1 MRPALLRLL
10 KRPSALSLIDSL
22 ILCPPAIEHLPIGLE
37 KRCLRCQSSN
47 SQPSTPE
54 PAESRVVK
62 KDEHSK
68 PSTKPL
74 KFTVHPIEKQRP
86 ESENRCLLDENQ
98 DRKPPR
104 NSPRTQL
111 RHETSTRWQ
120 RLGVQLESLDYES
133 DVGHTRDIGTRL
145 VDSPAHRNDFGLWL
159 ELLKYRRRHYGNAG
173 TRQIW
178 DGLMGRVGGLQIP
191 VDGETADT
199 LWQTFVDCGLEREGF
214 LSEIADYAL
223 GLWNET
229 GQRWPKLYQSIVS
242 WYVKRGKPGQA
253 VHWHKRLQ
261 YPHLS
266 DPNDIAQ
273 CFTSYIS
280 EYMKTPNNLLA
291 RRIAFEQICQHTDGH
306 QVYGQVISAL
316 IATGKPRDLL
326 QMHEF
331 LIARGDHPR
340 SLEELQPLL
349 DFAEA
354 FISSSS
360 TKEMLWQYSR
370 ERFGSAETVDSISSR
385 PEEAGKFDSEE
396 HLEDPGFNDGFGARV
411 FATKALTFDMI
422 LSGLKTFRVT
432 SIGPQS
438 LREMARKAGGSHDV
452 LEKLDI
458 LEQNNISVGDSIFAR
473 LLRRLA
479 TENRQAHLSELI
491 NSDQHHD
498 VFEDSET
505 QIALLKSYYIAGDWR
520 QYNLTLEVLK
530 ELLGDGLDL
539 MSIHVRKHIAAGE
552 TTLAAGVVTDMLM
565 KGLTPNEYSV
575 TFMVNYL
582 FGPRRPGRRPVQQVN
597 LRSRHDLASVFRY
610 LQGLSQAGANVP
622 LKLWDEL
629 LKRYGMTDRWDELR
643 ACCLWLA
650 RRYPGYSASSSHS
663 ATAARA
669 PRGDCLTLQRIFH
682 RHMQQ
687 AIISWGFIIQ
697 PSKLKSYHM
706 AGRHDERLVPF
717 VRGIM
722 LLRELQNKG
731 LIVQSAP
738 VYRAC
743 LKRLLILY
751 GPFYWSRRRNRA
763 LRAVNPYTIERVISD
778 INIAGN
784 PRLISGERLARL
796 YVSHIENND
805 PPRHRLGRQGHDRT
819 IAEDVT

>member
-10 KRPSALSLIDSL
+10 KRPSALPLIDSL
-22 ILCPPAIEHLPIGLE
+22 ILCPPAIEHLRTDLQ
-37 KRCLRCQSSN
+37 KKCLRCQSSN
-47 SQPSTPE
+47 PQPSTPE
-54 PAESRVVK
+54 SAESRAVK

-86 ESENRCLLDENQ
+86 ESDNRSSCDKNQ
-98 DRKPPR
+98 DRTPLC

-111 RHETSTRWQ
+111 RHEASTRWQ
-120 RLGVQLESLDYES
+120 NLGLQLESLDYES
-133 DVGHTRDIGTRL
+133 DVGHTRDFGTRL
-145 VDSPAHRNDFGLWL
+145 VDDPAHRNDFGLWL
-159 ELLKYRRRHYGNAG
+159 ELLIYRRRHYGNAG
-173 TRQIW
+173 TRHIW
-178 DGLMGRVGGLQIP
+178 EGLMRRVGGVQIP
-191 VDGETADT
+191 VDGEIADT
-199 LWQTFVDCGLEREGF
+199 LWQTFVGCGLEREGF
-214 LSEIADYAL
+214 LNEIADYAL
-223 GLWNET
+223 ELWNET
-229 GQRWPKLYQSIVS
+229 GKRWPKLYQSIVG
-242 WYVKRGKPGQA
+242 WYVRRGRSGQA

-280 EYMKTPNNLLA
+280 EYMRTPSNLLA

-306 QVYGQVISAL
+306 QVYGQVIPAL

-360 TKEMLWQYSR
+360 TKEILWQYST
-370 ERFGSAETVDSISSR
+370 ERFGSDKTVNSTSST
-385 PEEAGKFDSEE
+385 PDGPGKFDLEE
-396 HLEDPGFNDGFGARV
+396 HLQDPGFNDGFGARV

-458 LEQNNISVGDSIFAR
+458 LKQANISVGDSVFSR
-473 LLRRLA
+473 LLSRLA
-479 TENRQAHLSELI
+479 TENREALLSELI

-505 QIALLKSYYIAGDWR
+505 QVALLKSYYIAGDWR

-552 TTLAAGVVTDMLM
+552 TTLAAGVVTDILM

-650 RRYPGYSASSSHS
+650 RRYPGYSASSSPS

-669 PRGDCLTLQRIFH
+669 PGGDHLTLQRIFH
-682 RHMQQ
+682 RHMQE

-697 PSKLKSYHM
+697 PSKLKSYHL
-706 AGRHDERLVPF
+706 AGKRDERLVPF
-717 VRGIM
+717 VRGIL
-722 LLRELQNKG
+722 LLRELQNRG

-738 VYRAC
+738 VYRTC

-751 GPFYWSRRRNRA
+751 GPFHWSRRRNRT
-763 LRAVNPYTIERVISD
+763 LRAVNPYTIERVLSD
-778 INIAGN
+778 INLAGN
-784 PRLISGERLARL
+784 PHLISGERLARL

-805 PPRHRLGRQGHDRT
+805 PPQYRFGRQEHDRIT
-819 IAEDVT
+819 AEDVT

>member
-22 ILCPPAIEHLPIGLE
+22 ILCPPAIEHLRIDLQR
-37 KRCLRCQSSN
+37 KCLRCQSSN
-47 SQPSTPE
+47 PQHSTPE
-54 PAESRVVK
+54 SAESRVVK
-62 KDEHSK
+62 DERPK

-74 KFTVHPIEKQRP
+74 KFTVHPIAKQTP
-86 ESENRCLLDENQ
+86 ESENWSPCDENQ
-98 DRKPPR
+98 GRKSPR
-104 NSPRTQL
+104 NSPRKQL
-111 RHETSTRWQ
+111 RHEPSTRW
-120 RLGVQLESLDYES
+120 RNLGLQLETLDYES

-145 VDSPAHRNDFGLWL
+145 VDDPAHRNDFGLWL

-173 TRQIW
+173 TRHIW
-178 DGLMGRVGGLQIP
+178 EGLMRRVGGLQIP

-199 LWQTFVDCGLEREGF
+199 LWQTFVDCGLERDGF
-214 LSEIADYAL
+214 MNEIADYAL
-223 GLWNET
+223 ELWNET
-229 GQRWPKLYQSIVS
+229 GKRWPKLYQSIVG
-242 WYVKRGKPGQA
+242 WYVKRGRSSQA

-280 EYMKTPNNLLA
+280 EYMRAPSNLLA

-306 QVYGQVISAL
+306 QVYGQVMAAL

-326 QMHEF
+326 QMHDF
-331 LIARGDHPR
+331 LISRGDHPR

-354 FISSSS
+354 FITSSA
-360 TKEMLWQYSR
+360 TKEMLWQYSA
-370 ERFGSAETVDSISSR
+370 ERFGSGETVDSTSSTLD
-385 PEEAGKFDSEE
+385 ESGKFDSEE
-396 HLEDPGFNDGFGARV
+396 YLEDPGFNDGFGARV

-438 LREMARKAGGSHDV
+438 LREMARKAGGSHDF

-458 LEQNNISVGDSIFAR
+458 LEQNNISVGDSVFAR

-479 TENRQAHLSELI
+479 TENRDALLSELI

-505 QIALLKSYYIAGDWR
+505 QVALLKSYYMAGDWR
-520 QYNLTLEVLK
+520 QYSLTLEVLK

-597 LRSRHDLASVFRY
+597 LRSRHDLGSVFRY

-663 ATAARA
+663 AAGA
-669 PRGDCLTLQRIFH
+669 PRGDSLTLQRIFH
-682 RHMQQ
+682 RHMQE

-706 AGRHDERLVPF
+706 AGKRDERLVPF
-717 VRGIM
+717 VRGII
-722 LLRELQNKG
+722 LLRELQNRG
-731 LIVQSAP
+731 LIVQPAP

-763 LRAVNPYTIERVISD
+763 LRAVNPYTAERVISD
-778 INIAGN
+778 INLAGN
-784 PRLISGERLARL
+784 PHLISGERLARL
-796 YVSHIENND
+796 YVSHIENNG
-805 PPRHRLGRQGHDRT
+805 PPQYPFGRPGTR
-819 IAEDVT
+819 

>member
-22 ILCPPAIEHLPIGLE
+22 ILCPPAIEHLRIDLQR
-37 KRCLRCQSSN
+37 KCLRCQSSN
-47 SQPSTPE
+47 PQPSTPE
-54 PAESRVVK
+54 SAELRVVK
-62 KDEHSK
+62 DERPK

-74 KFTVHPIEKQRP
+74 KFTVHPIAKQTP
-86 ESENRCLLDENQ
+86 ESENWSPCDENQ
-98 DRKPPR
+98 GRKSPR
-104 NSPRTQL
+104 NSPRKQL
-111 RHETSTRWQ
+111 RHEPSTRW
-120 RLGVQLESLDYES
+120 RNLGLQLETLDYES

-145 VDSPAHRNDFGLWL
+145 VDDPAHRNDFGLWL

-173 TRQIW
+173 TRHIW
-178 DGLMGRVGGLQIP
+178 EGLMRRVGGLQIP

-199 LWQTFVDCGLEREGF
+199 LWQTFVDCGLERDGF
-214 LSEIADYAL
+214 MNEIADYAL
-223 GLWNET
+223 ELWNET
-229 GQRWPKLYQSIVS
+229 GKRWPKLYQSIVG
-242 WYVKRGKPGQA
+242 WYVKRGRSSQA

-280 EYMKTPNNLLA
+280 EYMRAPSNLLA

-306 QVYGQVISAL
+306 QVYGQVMAAL

-326 QMHEF
+326 QMHDF
-331 LIARGDHPR
+331 LISRGDHPR

-354 FISSSS
+354 FITSSA
-360 TKEMLWQYSR
+360 TKEMLWQYSA
-370 ERFGSAETVDSISSR
+370 ERFGSGETVDSTSSTLD
-385 PEEAGKFDSEE
+385 ESGKFDSEE
-396 HLEDPGFNDGFGARV
+396 YLEDPGFNDGFGARV

-452 LEKLDI
+452 LDKLDI
-458 LEQNNISVGDSIFAR
+458 LEQNNISVGDSVFAR

-479 TENRQAHLSELI
+479 TENRDALLSELI

-505 QIALLKSYYIAGDWR
+505 QVALLKSYYMAGDWR
-520 QYNLTLEVLK
+520 QYSLTLEVLK

-597 LRSRHDLASVFRY
+597 LRSRHDLGSVFRY

-663 ATAARA
+663 AAGA
-669 PRGDCLTLQRIFH
+669 PRGDSLTLQRIFH
-682 RHMQQ
+682 RHMQE

-706 AGRHDERLVPF
+706 AGKRDERLVPF
-717 VRGIM
+717 VRGII
-722 LLRELQNKG
+722 LLRELQNRG
-731 LIVQSAP
+731 LIVQPAP

-763 LRAVNPYTIERVISD
+763 LRAVNPYTAERVISD
-778 INIAGN
+778 INLAGN
-784 PRLISGERLARL
+784 PHLISGERLARL
-796 YVSHIENND
+796 YVSHIENNG
-805 PPRHRLGRQGHDRT
+805 PPQYPFGRPGTR
-819 IAEDVT
+819 

>member
-22 ILCPPAIEHLPIGLE
+22 ILCPPAIEHLRIDLE

-98 DRKPPR
+98 DRK
-104 NSPRTQL
+104 
-111 RHETSTRWQ
+111 
-120 RLGVQLESLDYES
+120 LGVQLESLDYES

-173 TRQIW
+173 TQQIW
-178 DGLMGRVGGLQIP
+178 EGLMRRVGGLQIP

-214 LSEIADYAL
+214 LNEIADYAL

-242 WYVKRGKPGQA
+242 WYVKRGKPSQA

-370 ERFGSAETVDSISSR
+370 ERFGSAETVDSTSSR

-505 QIALLKSYYIAGDWR
+505 QIALLKSHYIAGDWR

-565 KGLTPNEYSV
+565 KGFTPNEYSV

-722 LLRELQNKG
+722 LLRELQNRG

-784 PRLISGERLARL
+784 PRLISGVPRNNAECPGNPRLTLFGSATPGWRVPN
-796 YVSHIENND
+796 VSAAAD
-805 PPRHRLGRQGHDRT
+805 LSPR
-819 IAEDVT
+819 IAQV